1 MEGTIPTTEL
11 ISGQVARLVLVGE
24 LLATS
29 SPVAPSRRLR
39 ILNAESPRRRRRGGH
54 MRVRPSSARTWRPG
68 GGPSGSVSGSVGSA
82 WKVRAG
88 GGRKCR
94 NRGCGRRRSREERH
108 EGRVGAG
115 FEGELWGCGAMYGF
129 F

>member
-1 MEGTIPTTEL
+1 MEGTIATTEL
-11 ISGQVARLVLVGE
+11 FSGQVARLILVGE
-24 LLATS
+24 LLAAS

-54 MRVRPSSARTWRPG
+54 VRVHFPSAHTWCPG

-94 NRGCGRRRSREERH
+94 N
-108 EGRVGAG
+108 
-115 FEGELWGCGAMYGF
+115 
-129 F
+129 